1 MCRIATQFPQED
13 VAGYASYL
21 LSQWQSLLSSSLTM
35 LDLGIG
41 SSTSAAAIAPVVSL
55 LQASLPMPGGQAYQ
69 STPCQSGREWPAQHA
84 SADSAPRRSSASH
97 AEDQQHNVHTQS
109 PSWQQQTEQ
118 MQLAPEPQGFR
129 PWSSSQPT
137 TQEAPALAGTHVTR
151 AAVTQATPVSTHYM
165 PAAQSATP
173 RDALDRAAKVSG
185 VATQAAP
192 GASLLHKAAGS
203 CGRKAMLPWQSPEPP
218 QVLQS
223 GPGFQPLHQ
232 LQGLPGLSPDRSV
245 LQAFDSAF
253 LRQINFQSSPSMANL
268 LQSPEID
275 QLVRNLPAE
284 LVCINT
290 LQLS

>member
-1 MCRIATQFPQED
+1 MHGIAMQFPQED

-41 SSTSAAAIAPVVSL
+41 PSTSAAAIAPVVSL
-55 LQASLPMPGGQAYQ
+55 LQASLPMPSGQAHR
-69 STPCQSGREWPAQHA
+69 STPCQSDREWTAQHA
-84 SADSAPRRSSASH
+84 SADSAPKRSSAAH
-97 AEDQQHNVHTQS
+97 AEDEQQNVHTQ
-109 PSWQQQTEQ
+109 PFYWQQQTEQ
-118 MQLAPEPQGFR
+118 MQQAPEPQGFR
-129 PWSSSQPT
+129 PWSSSHQG
-137 TQEAPALAGTHVTR
+137 TQEAPALQQTC
-151 AAVTQATPVSTHYM
+151 VTQAAATQAMPAAGRCT

-173 RDALDRAAKVSG
+173 RDALGRTARVSG
-185 VATQAAP
+185 AATQAAP
-192 GASLLHKAAGS
+192 GVGLVHRAAEPCS
-203 CGRKAMLPWQSPEPP
+203 REAVAPWQSPEPP

-223 GPGFQPLHQ
+223 APGFQPLHQ

-275 QLVRNLPAE
+275 QLVRDSP
-284 LVCINT
+284 C
-290 LQLS
+290 